1 MGQLEA
7 ILAAAES
14 EVGYLEKKS
23 AAQLDD
29 KTANAGSGNYT
40 KYWRDLAPSFQG
52 SAWCYCFIIW
62 CARVVHISA
71 DILPTFFSCS
81 EGVAWFKSRGQWIA
95 RSAGARPGDL
105 IFFSDGKSAPAHV
118 GLVTRAG
125 SVLETIEGNTSSGA
139 GVVANGGAVA
149 AKSYAASYTRI
160 LGFGRP
166 KYIEEDEKVTYEDFK
181 ILADKYLK
189 ELAAGEANKS
199 PKEFEAAIVAG
210 ITDGTAPR
218 RFATREEAAVM
229 TYRAFNKAAGR

>member
-1 MGQLEA
+1 MGQIEA
-7 ILAAAES
+7 ILAAAKS

-52 SAWCYCFIIW
+52 SAWCYAFIVW
-62 CARVVHISA
+62 CARAAHIPA
-71 DILPTFFSCS
+71 AIVPTFFSCS
-81 EGVAWFKSRGQWIA
+81 EGIAWFKSKGLWSISCQ
-95 RSAGARPGDL
+95 PGDL
-105 IFFSDGKSAPAHV
+105 IFFSDRKGAPAHV

-125 SVLETIEGNTSSGA
+125 SVVETIEGNTSSAA
-139 GVVANGGAVA
+139 GVVANGGAVV
-149 AKSYAASYTRI
+149 AKSYAASYARI

-166 KYIEEDEKVTYEDFK
+166 KYIQEDEIVTYEDFK

-189 ELAAGEANKS
+189 ELATGEANKS

-210 ITDGTAPR
+210 ITDGKAPR

-229 TYRAFNKAAGR
+229 TYRAFSKAAGR

>member
-7 ILAAAES
+7 ILAAAKG

-23 AAQLDD
+23 AAQLGD

-40 KYWRDLAPSFQG
+40 KYWRDVKPALQG
-52 SAWCYCFIIW
+52 SAWCYCFIVW
-62 CARVVHISA
+62 CARAAHVLEG
-71 DILPTFFSCS
+71 ILPTCFSCS
-81 EGVAWFKSRGQWIA
+81 EGIAWFKSKGQW
-95 RSAGARPGDL
+95 SKSGQPGDL
-105 IFFSDGKSAPAHV
+105 IFFSDSKGAPAHV

-125 SVLETIEGNTSSGA
+125 SVVETIEGNTSGAA

-149 AKSYAASYTRI
+149 AKSYAASYARI
-160 LGFGRP
+160 IGFGRP
-166 KYIEEDEKVTYEDFK
+166 KYIEEDETVTYADFK
-181 ILADKYLK
+181 ILAEKYLK
-189 ELAAGEANKS
+189 ELATGEANKS

-229 TYRAFNKAAGR
+229 TYRAFIKAAGR